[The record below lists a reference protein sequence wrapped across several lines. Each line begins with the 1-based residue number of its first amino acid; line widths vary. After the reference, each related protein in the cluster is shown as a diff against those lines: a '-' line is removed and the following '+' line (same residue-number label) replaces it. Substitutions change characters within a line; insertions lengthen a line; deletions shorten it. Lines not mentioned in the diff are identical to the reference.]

1 MKFASIGH
9 LMTQEQIEII
19 PKSWQKEEY
28 ILSPEFTFNKT
39 SGYLFGIKKTAKDI
53 ITKPREEIRNQI
65 LEAALHLQNNYD
77 VELVQLGA
85 LTTSVTEGGKWLSD
99 QLKYRGFV
107 NHGDTYTA
115 AVACNVVHKMIE
127 KFTIKPNE
135 STLAIVG
142 AYGIIGEAISKRLSP
157 QFNHTYLIGRKQIK
171 LEELGRKLSDKVTL
185 STDLKTN
192 TADVVIT
199 ATNHPSALIKSA
211 HLKKGAIIVDVAQP
225 SNVSYDLC
233 NERTDIVRLDG
244 GYVSIPQEFKVDIP
258 GYPPGK
264 IFSCISEVIMQAL
277 ENDRS
282 NHVGSI
288 DMKYLEQTEN
298 WAKKYGFLLK
308 ELTNFGKVI

>member
-135 STLAIVG
+135 ST
-142 AYGIIGEAISKRLSP
+142 
-157 QFNHTYLIGRKQIK
+157 
-171 LEELGRKLSDKVTL
+171 GRKLSDKVTL